1 MNLKLSQVPEAR
13 HLSATSHPKVSI
25 PGEGPDRVA
34 LGGSSPP
41 QLLCNA
47 PPSTVPGKSICG
59 GWHGVVGFFFI
70 FLNYYFY
77 FFNLFFFPLMD
88 SVLSPRSHD

>member
-13 HLSATSHPKVSI
+13 YLSATSHPKVSI

-41 QLLCNA
+41 QLLCHA

-59 GWHGVVGFFFI
+59 GWHGVVGFFIFLIIIFI
-70 FLNYYFY
+70 FF
-77 FFNLFFFPLMD
+77 
-88 SVLSPRSHD
+88 